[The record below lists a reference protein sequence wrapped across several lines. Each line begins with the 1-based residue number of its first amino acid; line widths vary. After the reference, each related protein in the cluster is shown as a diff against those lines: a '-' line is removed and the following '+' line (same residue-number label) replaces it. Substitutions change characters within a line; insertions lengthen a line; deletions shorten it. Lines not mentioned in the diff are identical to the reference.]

1 MSLVIKRTKVD
12 VGVNVKMFG
21 FWYVSCTSQG
31 NMNMSLTCCGF
42 NATLSPV

>member
-1 MSLVIKRTKVD
+1 MFLVIKRIRVD
-12 VGVNVKMFG
+12 VGVNVEMFG
-21 FWYVSCTSQG
+21 FWDVSLTSQG